1 MSTFWTVVTVF
12 AVVVVLC
19 GYPAFINWM
28 VVKRNKRK
36 EKLI

>member
-19 GYPAFINWM
+19 GYPALINWM
-28 VVKRNKRK
+28 VKRNKRK
-36 EKLI
+36 EK